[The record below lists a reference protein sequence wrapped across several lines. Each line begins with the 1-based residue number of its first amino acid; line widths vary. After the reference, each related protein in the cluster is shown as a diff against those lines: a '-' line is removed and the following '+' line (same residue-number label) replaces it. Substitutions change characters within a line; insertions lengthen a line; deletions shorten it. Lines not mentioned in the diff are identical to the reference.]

1 MATGIRRR
9 GKLLEELAVIQ
20 RPRIGGKRLLR
31 PEVISPDGLI
41 TIHRRGLNVDDY
53 RPPDP
58 REAWAKPQ
66 DEMPMKGTLPE
77 RVVFKS
83 LEDRHLIFDFQSSL
97 FGGRVELGGLVADFI
112 VQFRKE
118 LVIRVQGR
126 FWHGEFDR
134 ETGDL
139 ISGEISQGRR
149 DDEQRAML
157 EEMGYEVLDYW
168 EEYADD
174 QFVNDEWFRE
184 NIDPIMF
191 GVI

>member
-1 MATGIRRR
+1 MAKRR
-9 GKLLEELAVIQ
+9 GKNLLELATIQ
-20 RPRIGGKRLLR
+20 RPRIGSKRLLR
-31 PEVISPDGLI
+31 PEIISPDGLI
-41 TIHRRGLNVDDY
+41 TIHRRPLGVADY
-53 RPPDP
+53 RPQDP
-58 REAWAKPQ
+58 REAWAQPQ

-77 RVVFKS
+77 RVVYKS
-83 LEDRHLIFDFQSSL
+83 LTDRHVVFDFQSSL
-97 FGGRVELGGLVADFI
+97 LGGRIEMGGLVADFI
-112 VQFRKE
+112 VEFRQQ

-134 ETGDL
+134 ETGNL
-139 ISGEISQGRR
+139 ITGEISQGRR

-157 EEMGYEVLDYW
+157 EEMGYIVLDYW

-174 QFVNDEWFRE
+174 QFVNDEWFRR